1 MRDFLLQLGLKY
13 ERSGQPGRM
22 LNGPQVDKVW
32 KNLDLLHEMLNER
45 GDKVIGD
52 GSIDYL
58 KKLRALYLMCAR
70 YFLFCSLLFLQHFY
84 SYSSKTLPRD
94 YAQTIQEF
102 RDSFDNMYA
111 FGFLAETPKIHILYS
126 HLEDYLDIQ
135 AKNNRWTLALADCQG
150 LEACHSGLRKSD
162 KRHNCEVKHAQVV
175 LSPILPPF
183 NIFTSLLY
191 YLFLSLPS
199 IVDTYLFMRR
209 RSEDSQIR

>member
-1 MRDFLLQLGLKY
+1 
-13 ERSGQPGRM
+13 
-22 LNGPQVDKVW
+22 
-32 KNLDLLHEMLNER
+32 
-45 GDKVIGD
+45 
-52 GSIDYL
+52 
-58 KKLRALYLMCAR
+58 
-70 YFLFCSLLFLQHFY
+70 
-84 SYSSKTLPRD
+84 
-94 YAQTIQEF
+94 
-102 RDSFDNMYA
+102 MYA

-135 AKNNRWTLALADCQG
+135 AKSNRWTLALADCQG

-175 LSPILPPF
+175 LSPILTPF

>member
-70 YFLFCSLLFLQHFY
+70 DFVFCVWLVHEHLDSW
-84 SYSSKTLPRD
+84 SSKTR
-94 YAQTIQEF
+94 
-102 RDSFDNMYA
+102 
-111 FGFLAETPKIHILYS
+111 AE
-126 HLEDYLDIQ
+126 D
-135 AKNNRWTLALADCQG
+135 
-150 LEACHSGLRKSD
+150 
-162 KRHNCEVKHAQVV
+162 
-175 LSPILPPF
+175 
-183 NIFTSLLY
+183 
-191 YLFLSLPS
+191 
-199 IVDTYLFMRR
+199 
-209 RSEDSQIR
+209 